1 MFRNFLKSDAQQK
14 KLRKICAT
22 ISFLV
27 LFIVGGCNTSNELIV
42 PGDASGDQ
50 ATHTRMLSESCV
62 EIFKAA
68 VVDFKREQF
77 EAAIERLLK
86 SKSYQCRG
94 LHEHARADQLIS
106 LAYLEFQAYDISL
119 EFMISAIE
127 SNQLD
132 KALHEQS
139 LYSAAK
145 ISYLLGD
152 YRQALTYIK
161 SYQTSSLRSMPAADA
176 LKARSLYAMGRKD
189 EALTVLG
196 LLYEQHLTDGQ
207 LMRLEWI
214 EFLEKLRSESASSA
228 G

>member
-1 MFRNFLKSDAQQK
+1 MFRSFLKSDAQQK
-14 KLRKICAT
+14 KLSKICAT
-22 ISFLV
+22 ISLSV
-27 LFIVGGCNTSNELIV
+27 MSIVGGCTTSNELTAT
-42 PGDASGDQ
+42 DHSSGDQ
-50 ATHTRMLSESCV
+50 ATPTQMLSENCA
-62 EIFKAA
+62 EIFKEA

-77 EAAIERLLK
+77 ESAIERLLK
-86 SKSYQCRG
+86 SKFHQCREQ
-94 LHEHARADQLIS
+94 HEHARADQLIS

-132 KALHEQS
+132 KALHELS

-145 ISYLLGD
+145 IGYLLGD
-152 YRQALTYIK
+152 YQQALTYIQ
-161 SYQTSSLRSMPAADA
+161 SYQASSLRSMPAADA
-176 LKARSLYAMGRKD
+176 LKARSLYALGRKD

-196 LLYEQHLTDGQ
+196 LLYERHRTDGQ
-207 LMRLEWI
+207 LMRLEWM